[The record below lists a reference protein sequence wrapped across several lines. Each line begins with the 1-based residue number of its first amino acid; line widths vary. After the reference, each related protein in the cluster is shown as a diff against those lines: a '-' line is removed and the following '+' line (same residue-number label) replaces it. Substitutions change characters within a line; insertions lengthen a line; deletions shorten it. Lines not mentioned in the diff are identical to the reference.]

1 MSSLIGKVNA
11 GSCVGGRRPK
21 WMNSFAPP
29 ASKRSIW
36 KSISGECSPSQ
47 SHDARSLNYRVH
59 VSRLKAF
66 TVSAGLSVLFLVVYS
81 GCNWITGQ
89 RSHVGVFYFQ
99 WERGIPFVPF
109 MILPYMSIDL
119 FFIAAPFFCRTE
131 EELRI
136 FSRRVI
142 AAILIAGLCFLLFPL
157 RFAFPRPHA
166 SGWLGAVFD
175 WFRGVDLPFNLFPSL
190 HAALLLLLVDVYARN
205 LRGIFL
211 LAVMSWFF
219 LIALSPLLT
228 YQHHVIDIVGGFVLA
243 GYCFYLFRE
252 PTLAPPVVVNRRI
265 GWYYAAGAAVAL
277 LIGAIFWPWGVLL
290 LWPTIALGIVALA
303 YFGAGPVVFHK
314 TKGKLPWST
323 RFVLA
328 PCLLGQYLSLLYYRS
343 RCQSWDEVTP
353 RIWIGGK
360 LGSRSANKALCSGVT
375 SVLDLSAEFSEAK
388 PFREINYRNIPVLD
402 LTAPTQAQLAEMGE
416 FIGNHSRNG
425 SVYVHC
431 KIGYSRSAAAVAAYL
446 IMNGEANG
454 AKEAFAIIRR
464 VRPSVVIRPEVI
476 SALSKFD
483 PRLRSFPGGT

>member
-1 MSSLIGKVNA
+1 
-11 GSCVGGRRPK
+11 VGI
-21 WMNSFAPP
+21 
-29 ASKRSIW
+29 KRS
-36 KSISGECSPSQ
+36 
-47 SHDARSLNYRVH
+47 
-59 VSRLKAF
+59 KALV
-66 TVSAGLSVLFLVVYS
+66 VSAGLSFLFLVVYS

-89 RSHVGVFYFQ
+89 RSHVGSFYFQ
-99 WERGIPFVPF
+99 WEHGIPFVPF

-119 FFIAAPFFCRTE
+119 FFIAAPFLCRTQ

-166 SGWLGAVFD
+166 NGWLGAVFD

-205 LRGIFL
+205 LRGVL
-211 LAVMSWFF
+211 LWAVMSWLF

-243 GYCFYLFRE
+243 GYCFYFFRE
-252 PTLAPPVVVNRRI
+252 PSHAPPVVANRRI
-265 GWYYAAGAAVAL
+265 GSYYAAGAALVL
-277 LIGAIFWPWGVLL
+277 VVGPIFWPWGILL
-290 LWPTIALGIVALA
+290 LWPAIALGVVAIG
-303 YFGAGPVVFHK
+303 YFRTGPIVFHK
-314 TKGKLPWST
+314 TEGKLPWST

-343 RCQSWDEVTP
+343 QCRSWDKVTP
-353 RIWIGGK
+353 QIWIGGK
-360 LGSRSANKALCSGVT
+360 LGRRSANKALCSGVV

-388 PFREINYRNIPVLD
+388 PFRKINYRSIPILD
-402 LTAPTQAQLAEMGE
+402 LTAPTQAQLMEMSK

-425 SVYVHC
+425 AVYVHC

-446 IMNGEANG
+446 IMSGKVKTAE
-454 AKEAFAIIRR
+454 EAFAMIRH
-464 VRPSVVIRPEVI
+464 VRPSVVIRPEVR
-476 SALSKFD
+476 SALSELEHRVCSSPVGTD
-483 PRLRSFPGGT
+483 SFVLALDHGALS